1 MDSFIA
7 AAGESSFAGLL
18 VVFALAVIAPITGW
32 SQGGVTRALAVVL
45 AIAVAQGSRAQ
56 WDIPATY
63 AYGVAGA
70 GAWLLS
76 TIAAYASKKQAAS
89 AGA

>member
-7 AAGESSFAGLL
+7 AAGRVQLCGLARC
-18 VVFALAVIAPITGW
+18 FCARRHYTITGW

-56 WDIPATY
+56 WDIPAIY